1 MKDNRDQW
9 KVLRFIIISLNK
21 LTAHLKKIIGGV
33 NQNREGKYSDTII
46 ALISGVLSLV
56 LLVLM
61 LFVPPF
67 LGMSDDGSFARVINP
82 AGIYHM
88 EDASENLYFN
98 YYVKGY
104 LSLAPE
110 GGILNGISIQRA
122 MIYVAKWL
130 DSVFTRDSIFDLR
143 FLAILYALLYMPAIV
158 LLVKQAAA
166 RAKTFTECT
175 VIGLV
180 GVVIF
185 TDVSYVTY
193 FSSFFT
199 EPLVFISV
207 LICTG
212 SALALQKEK
221 HNIFYLVLYTLF
233 GIALTTIENKYA
245 VAGLML
251 GLLGVKFVFVN
262 KALLWRIGCITAV
275 LSLFLSSM
283 FSVSYSPASFT
294 TSDKFHAMT
303 RGVLLQSTDPEKT
316 LEEFGIDSSYSILAD
331 VSCNDGYPPIKPDSK
346 DLQKGFYDRY
356 GPAKIALYYLKQPT
370 ALVAMLDI
378 SVKAAFNFRR
388 DFSGNYEKSAGM
400 PKMAKSLFWSAWSSF
415 KVNSLPKTV
424 GFLAVLLIALIL
436 LFRQK
441 AAKLSRSYRLR
452 SSIPLEVMLIILLI
466 GISNA
471 IVTIIN
477 SGDTEMTRH
486 LFLFSVT
493 LDIIMY
499 YSFSEMLH
507 KLRIL

>member
-21 LTAHLKKIIGGV
+21 LTVQLKKIVGRV
-33 NQNREGKYSDTII
+33 NQNREGKYSDSII
-46 ALISGVLSLV
+46 AMVAGGLSLV

-88 EDASENLYFN
+88 EAASENLYFN
-98 YYVKGY
+98 YYVREY

-110 GGILNGISIQRA
+110 GGVLTGITCQRA
-122 MIYVAKWL
+122 MIYTAKWL
-130 DSVFTRDSIFDLR
+130 DSIFTRDSIFDLR
-143 FLAILYALLYMPAIV
+143 FLALLYALLYIPAV
-158 LLVKQAAA
+158 MLLVKQAAA
-166 RAKTFTECT
+166 RAKTFTECM

-185 TDVSYVTY
+185 SDVSYVTY

-199 EPLVFISV
+199 EPLVFVSM

-233 GIALTTIENKYA
+233 GMALTTIEDKYA
-245 VAGLML
+245 AAGLIL

-275 LSLFLSSM
+275 LSLFLSTM
-283 FSVSYSPASFT
+283 FSVSYAPSSFT
-294 TSDKFHAMT
+294 TSGKFHAMT

-331 VSCNDGYPPIKPDSK
+331 ASSNDRYPLIKPDSR
-346 DLQKGFYDRY
+346 DLLEGFYDRY
-356 GPAKIALYYLKQPT
+356 SPAKIAFFYLRHPT

-400 PKMAKSLFWSAWSSF
+400 PKKAKSLFWSAWSSF
-415 KVNSLPKTV
+415 KANSLPKTI
-424 GFLAVLLIALIL
+424 GFLAVLLLALIL

-441 AAKLSRSYRLR
+441 AVRLAGSYRLR
-452 SSIPLEVMLIILLI
+452 SSIPLEVMLIIFLM

-471 IVTIIN
+471 IVTIVN

-499 YSFSEMLH
+499 YSFSELLH